1 MQPLTPSIVYDLES
15 KKTFAEVGGADKL
28 AQLGVSFLG
37 LYSYTQDKYF
47 SFFEKDL
54 QKLEVIL
61 TAEKPTIIGFN
72 SIHFDNTVLQP
83 YFTTLKMNELPQVD
97 ILADIHRTLGF
108 RMKLESVAQATLGE
122 GKSGTGLDAIRYYR
136 EGNLEALAKYC
147 LDDVRITRAVYE
159 YGYKHGYI
167 LYTSGGEYFRMPVQ
181 WSTQPTIQQLL
192 QEAFQKHLQIQLTY
206 LKLTDTSRIV
216 QTIKRAD
223 ILDLSDKHVTVYCY
237 DDNAKRICLL
247 DRILD
252 LAMLGQPSAYQANL
266 L

>member
-1 MQPLTPSIVYDLES
+1 MQLPTPSIVYDLES
-15 KKTFAEVGGADKL
+15 KKTFAEVGGADKMD
-28 AQLGVSFLG
+28 QLGVSFLG
-37 LYSYTQDKYF
+37 LYSYSQNKFF
-47 SFFEKDL
+47 SFFEQDL
-54 QKLEVIL
+54 PRLELIL

-83 YFTTLKMNELPQVD
+83 YFKSLKMNELPQVD

-147 LDDVRITRAVYE
+147 LDDVRITRDVYE

-167 LYTSGGEYFRMPVQ
+167 LYTSGGEYFRMPVT
-181 WSTQPTIQQLL
+181 WSTAPTLQQILAT
-192 QEAFQKHLQIQLTY
+192 AFTQHSQIQLTY
-206 LKLTDTSRIV
+206 LKLTETDRTVI
-216 QTIKRAD
+216 TIQRAD
-223 ILDLSDKHVTVYCY
+223 ILDLSDKEVTLYVY
-237 DDNAKRICLL
+237 DDNSKRVYQLDRLL
-247 DRILD
+247 DVAT
-252 LAMLGQPSAYQANL
+252 LAQTSAYQASL